1 MEQREVFSVSQINA
15 YAKNL
20 LENQPELQNIW
31 VEGEISNYRRQY
43 SGHLYFSLKD
53 EKSSIR
59 CVMFSSRAKFLPF
72 EPENDMKVMVKA
84 SVSIYER
91 DGQFQLYLNRMEPLG
106 VGSLALAFEQL
117 RNRLSEEGLFDSDK
131 KKLLPFLP
139 KTVGV
144 VTSPTGAAVHDI
156 ISVISRRNPG
166 VNILLAP
173 VLVQGPGAAEEI
185 AKAIELFNR
194 EENVDVLIVGRGGGS
209 LEELWAFNEE
219 IVVRAIY
226 ASAIPIIS
234 AVGHETDF
242 TLSDFTAD
250 IRAATPSA
258 AAELAVP
265 DLYILKEQIAQLST
279 SLNRGINTHLN
290 RLQESLLYYQNKLE
304 PEIFSSWLL
313 SKQSSLNE
321 KKTRL
326 NHLMELAQHN
336 RSSNLK
342 SIVGRLEVLSPLKIL
357 SRGFAF
363 CQNIQTKK
371 IVTSVEDVILG
382 DELSIT
388 FSDGQAIGRVL
399 EIREEERN

>member
-131 KKLLPFLP
+131 KKPLPFLP

-265 DLYILKEQIAQLST
+265 DLYILKEQIAQLNT

>member
-290 RLQESLLYYQNKLE
+290 RLQESLLYYQNTVE
-304 PEIFSSWLL
+304 PEIFSS
-313 SKQSSLNE
+313 
-321 KKTRL
+321 
-326 NHLMELAQHN
+326 
-336 RSSNLK
+336 
-342 SIVGRLEVLSPLKIL
+342 
-357 SRGFAF
+357 
-363 CQNIQTKK
+363 
-371 IVTSVEDVILG
+371 
-382 DELSIT
+382 
-388 FSDGQAIGRVL
+388 
-399 EIREEERN
+399 

>member
-53 EKSSIR
+53 EKTSYRS
-59 CVMFSSRAKFLPF
+59 VMFSSRSKFLPF

-173 VLVQGPGAAEEI
+173 VLVQGP
-185 AKAIELFNR
+185 
-194 EENVDVLIVGRGGGS
+194 
-209 LEELWAFNEE
+209 
-219 IVVRAIY
+219 
-226 ASAIPIIS
+226 
-234 AVGHETDF
+234 
-242 TLSDFTAD
+242 
-250 IRAATPSA
+250 
-258 AAELAVP
+258 
-265 DLYILKEQIAQLST
+265 
-279 SLNRGINTHLN
+279 
-290 RLQESLLYYQNKLE
+290 
-304 PEIFSSWLL
+304 
-313 SKQSSLNE
+313 
-321 KKTRL
+321 
-326 NHLMELAQHN
+326 
-336 RSSNLK
+336 
-342 SIVGRLEVLSPLKIL
+342 
-357 SRGFAF
+357 
-363 CQNIQTKK
+363 
-371 IVTSVEDVILG
+371 
-382 DELSIT
+382 
-388 FSDGQAIGRVL
+388 
-399 EIREEERN
+399 

>member
-53 EKSSIR
+53 EKTSYRS
-59 CVMFSSRAKFLPF
+59 VMFSSRSKFLPF

-234 AVGHETDF
+234 ADGHETDF